1 MSEHTCPMHDYIPC
15 VDVRAGTIM
24 WPGRLLAEPRFPFYC
39 TIAEAVE
46 WFTAQEAENMG
57 LVKVAYVH
65 I

>member
-1 MSEHTCPMHDYIPC
+1 
-15 VDVRAGTIM
+15 M

-57 LVKVAYVH
+57 LVKVGSD
-65 I
+65 